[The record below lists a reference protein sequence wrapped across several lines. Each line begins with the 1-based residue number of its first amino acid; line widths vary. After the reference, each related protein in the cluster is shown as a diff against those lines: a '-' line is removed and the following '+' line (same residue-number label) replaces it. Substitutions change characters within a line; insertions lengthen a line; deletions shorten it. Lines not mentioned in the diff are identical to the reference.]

1 MARPQ
6 QRYRGV
12 RQRHWG
18 SWVSEIR
25 HPSLKTRIWLG
36 TFETAE
42 DAARAY
48 DEAARLM
55 CGPIARTNF
64 PYNASES
71 QSPSTRFLS
80 SALIAKLHMTSLG
93 TSTRSG
99 ATKLDNNQIFPQ
111 IGNKGDGKMHLDMP
125 YSEVQSERA
134 HQFKPLE
141 DQDIEQMIEE
151 LLDYGSIELS
161 SVLNQ

>member
-1 MARPQ
+1 MSRPQ

-48 DEAARLM
+48 DEAARLI
-55 CGPIARTNF
+55 CGPTARTNF
-64 PYNASES
+64 PCNATE
-71 QSPSTRFLS
+71 STRFLS
-80 SALIAKLHMTSLG
+80 SALIAKLQKCHMTSLTAMSKRTG
-93 TSTRSG
+93 KIKLEDKKEKEISTNR
-99 ATKLDNNQIFPQ
+99 
-111 IGNKGDGKMHLDMP
+111 GDG
-125 YSEVQSERA
+125 EERQCESA
-134 HQFKPLE
+134 SQQYMKSLE
-141 DQDIEQMIEE
+141 DEHIEQMIEE
-151 LLDYGSIELS
+151 LLDYGSIEMC
-161 SVLNQ
+161 SVLNE